1 MLQVQEFILYQFS
14 ALWDKYDAAATHNDV
29 VDDDEGEDAE
39 GVEEKEERAADGAAV
54 TPLSPA
60 ASSGGTTSIN
70 SSSRAR
76 VAAAGPR
83 AAAQIRP
90 WSDAVLGDPAALLR
104 LRRGAHALPLLPPP
118 PAPTT
123 APPPAPTPLP
133 SSSAYHG
140 RRAGLLAP
148 DILELPYRQL
158 VSEPCAALETVYAHA
173 GVVWGA
179 PTEALHAQQARD
191 MRAHAVNAFAPL
203 PEALRALLRG
213 RWGPYYDAF
222 GYK

>member
-1 MLQVQEFILYQFS
+1 M
-14 ALWDKYDAAATHNDV
+14 ALAAMQA
-29 VDDDEGEDAE
+29 G
-39 GVEEKEERAADGAAV
+39 AADWLNKDTG
-54 TPLSPA
+54 L
-60 ASSGGTTSIN
+60 GGLDLGHLDREL
-70 SSSRAR
+70 RAR
-76 VAAAGPR
+76 
-83 AAAQIRP
+83 
-90 WSDAVLGDPAALLR
+90 LR
-104 LRRGAHALPLLPPP
+104 LWGSAHRAH
-118 PAPTT
+118 
-123 APPPAPTPLP
+123 APPPAPTPLS

-173 GVVWGA
+173 GVAWGA

-222 GYK
+222 GYR